1 MLAEQVVSNHALRCR
16 SRLCI
21 SARLAEGDYCWLHQ
35 SDMDINR
42 QLTSRCA
49 AVKARKGKW
58 GKPVDRDLYEIWR
71 LRATA
76 AVKAAVK
83 FGVLPQL
90 ADGEYACVDCGG
102 VATQYDHRDYARA
115 LDVEPVCRSCNN
127 LRGTAAWPTADRF
140 KFKRVGE
147 V

>member
-1 MLAEQVVSNHALRCR
+1 MLAPQTIPNSAMRCR
-16 SRLCI
+16 SRRCL
-21 SARLAEGDYCWLHQ
+21 SPRHGEGLYCWLHQ

-49 AVKARKGKW
+49 AFKSRKGPW
-58 GKPVDRDLYEIWR
+58 GKPVERDLYEIWR
-71 LRATA
+71 LRAAA

-102 VATQYDHRDYARA
+102 IATQYDHRDYARA

-127 LRGTAAWPTADRF
+127 HRGTAAWPTADRF
-140 KFKRVGE
+140 QFKRVGE
-147 V
+147 